1 LGILPHSP
9 QRKPGKPIDGSALM
23 HNGVTMS
30 DEPKGP
36 EQLSRRSF
44 LKSAGGVAAGG
55 VLTHGAIAETGVV
68 PVAEPTQ
75 DSAKLS
81 GEVRIELKLNG
92 AVQKLTVEPRTTLL
106 SALRNKLVSPDTGE
120 AMTGTKEVCD
130 RGNCGAC
137 TVMLDGRLAYACMS
151 LAIDCVGREI
161 RTVEGLG
168 TPDEMSDVQQA
179 FCQHDAMMC
188 GFCTPGFVVST
199 TALLEGN
206 PDPSLDEIKSGLS
219 GNICRCG
226 TYPHIFKAA
235 ETVAAS
241 RSSEGGS
248 R

>member
-1 LGILPHSP
+1 
-9 QRKPGKPIDGSALM
+9 M
-23 HNGVTMS
+23 HTGVTMS

-55 VLTHGAIAETGVV
+55 VLSTGAIAETGVM
-68 PVAEPTQ
+68 PVAESEQ
-75 DSAKLS
+75 GSATLS
-81 GEVRIELKLNG
+81 GELRIELTVNG
-92 AVQKLTVEPRTTLL
+92 AAQKLTVEPRTTLL
-106 SALRNKLVSPDTGE
+106 SALRNKLVAPDTGE

-137 TVMLDGRLAYACMS
+137 TVMLDGRLAYACMN
-151 LAIDCVGREI
+151 LAVDCVGREI

-168 TPDEMSDVQQA
+168 SPEDMSDVQAA
-179 FCQHDAMMC
+179 FCQHDGMMC
-188 GFCTPGFVVST
+188 GFCTPGFVVAT

-206 PDPSLDEIKSGLS
+206 PEPSLDEIKSGLS

-226 TYPHIFKAA
+226 TYPNIFKAA
-235 ETVAAS
+235 ETAAAS
-241 RSSEGGS
+241 RSSKGGS